1 MGIAVD
7 DPLPAH
13 PFARAPGKAD
23 KRSHQRYNDKHQRE
37 GMLGH
42 GGSGSH
48 VAIVLAL
55 GFRRGKHV
63 QQRHHGDMVASD
75 PGHLER
81 LLEPETGTGVFWCDR

>member
-42 GGSGSH
+42 GGTGSH
-48 VAIVLAL
+48 GAIILA
-55 GFRRGKHV
+55 
-63 QQRHHGDMVASD
+63 GD
-75 PGHLER
+75 
-81 LLEPETGTGVFWCDR
+81 